1 MPRIERYL
9 FREFVRAFVA
19 AAVILSLVGLG
30 GIAADLLAEIA
41 RGRTPAALLLSQLG
55 LRIVNY
61 QPILLP
67 LSLFVGLMLAISRL
81 YRDSEMA
88 VLNAV
93 GFGPRQLL
101 RPVLWLAVPVALLVG
116 VCSLWAVPSAMRTS
130 RAMVETA
137 NRSLLV
143 AGLEEGRFVELPG
156 NEGVLYVTDM
166 DADGTHFKRLFLQRD
181 NGARLD
187 VITAGSGELF
197 FDGVEDRYLRLLDG
211 FRVEGA
217 LNALDFRL
225 MRFDRNDIRVPP
237 RSANDG
243 RRDEALMTTQTLL
256 ATPGALALAELHWRL
271 GTPLLATILAIFAIP
286 LARSS
291 PRAPRYGLVMLALLT
306 YLLYMNLLILGQAWL
321 GNGQLP
327 PTLGLWWLHAPTALM
342 AIVLLWRDGRIGRAR
357 GRR

>member
-9 FREFVRAFVA
+9 FREFVRAFLA

-67 LSLFVGLMLAISRL
+67 LSLFIGLMLAISRL

-143 AGLEEGRFVELPG
+143 AGLEPGRFVELPG

-166 DADGTHFKRLFLQRD
+166 DADGSHFQRLFLQRD
-181 NGARLD
+181 NGDRLD

-197 FDGVEDRYLRLLDG
+197 FDGTEDRYLRLRDG